1 MRLNPDC
8 IRDILLTV
16 EENTG
21 YRESMLYESNQEF
34 ARLKKYSEDVVRYH
48 MKQCDLN
55 GYFTKMHIHLGDPP
69 YQPIEIL
76 DLSPDGH
83 KFLADIKVD
92 QNWNKTKAIATR
104 VGSYSLNA
112 LESIASGVTSAMID
126 RYFRGV

>member
-76 DLSPDGH
+76 SLIHISEP
-83 KFLADIKVD
+83 
-92 QNWNKTKAIATR
+92 TR
-104 VGSYSLNA
+104 LGMISYAVFCLKKK
-112 LESIASGVTSAMID
+112 
-126 RYFRGV
+126 

>member
-1 MRLNPDC
+1 MAILQRC
-8 IRDILLTV
+8 IYIYVTRHI
-16 EENTG
+16 N
-21 YRESMLYESNQEF
+21 RSM
-34 ARLKKYSEDVVRYH
+34 
-48 MKQCDLN
+48 
-55 GYFTKMHIHLGDPP
+55 
-69 YQPIEIL
+69 IL

-92 QNWNKTKAIATR
+92 QNWKKTKAIATR